1 MVGVTLGE
9 TPPLQLKHVTGLCA
23 GNDERN
29 MPLGICDSGTT
40 QAWKDVY
47 TSGEMVKIMP

>member
-9 TPPLQLKHVTGLCA
+9 PPLAIKHVTSLCA
-23 GNDERN
+23 ENDERN

-40 QAWKDVY
+40 QY